1 MLFQTVMATA
11 NPFVGKRT
19 TTTIN
24 TPIMSLS
31 VNRCGNSRR
40 RRRRATTAVGLS
52 HGSSTLVEINIP
64 PSTLGLQ
71 VNATPTSDND
81 GIVTSQFNLT
91 TPGSVPLVI
100 RITAITTSSL
110 LQRTS
115 RVVIRISPS
124 RPSRVNAFVRR
135 NAVPTTSDYDWLLTS
150 SNDTDNY
157 TVYIAASDY
166 DWLLTSSN
174 DTDNYTLY
182 IAASETNDVTHVYVG
197 VQSSGGLYSL
207 AMLEKSR
214 RFYCC
219 NVLY

>member
-1 MLFQTVMATA
+1 
-11 NPFVGKRT
+11 
-19 TTTIN
+19 
-24 TPIMSLS
+24 
-31 VNRCGNSRR
+31 
-40 RRRRATTAVGLS
+40 
-52 HGSSTLVEINIP
+52 
-64 PSTLGLQ
+64 
-71 VNATPTSDND
+71 
-81 GIVTSQFNLT
+81 
-91 TPGSVPLVI
+91 
-100 RITAITTSSL
+100 
-110 LQRTS
+110 
-115 RVVIRISPS
+115 
-124 RPSRVNAFVRR
+124 VRR